1 MLKELIAECTDYDY
15 KVSVET
21 KKPRS
26 WLKTISAFAN
36 GAGGSLFFGIDDGGN
51 VVGLKNIKE
60 DSEKISA
67 LIKAR
72 IEPRPIFVMV
82 PHQINAAAIL
92 EIRVQPGSST
102 PYYYHS
108 DGVTIAYIRSGN
120 ESIETPTYMLNE
132 LILRGT
138 GQTFDGVLTGDSFS
152 DYAFSFL
159 KSKYLKRT
167 QTRLNDRDFVSFGL
181 VKNEHLTRAGLLL
194 ADENELLQSRFF
206 CTRWNGVNKV
216 SEKEVLDDDE
226 ISGSIIKQLDAA
238 FDFYKRNT
246 KRPWHKEEE
255 GTIDEPEYDDIAIT
269 EALVN
274 AIIHRDYNII
284 GAEACLNIYDDRIE
298 ITSPGMM
305 LSGKKIPEVVD
316 YPMESIR
323 RNPIIADVFNRM
335 NLMNRRGSGLSN
347 ITNRTNALFSDG
359 RNHVTFA
366 SEGGFFAV
374 RIENS
379 KYKGNIVTAN
389 DMEEAVDDVNQ
400 LLTLNEY
407 AVYSALKTNSKL
419 SYDELSK
426 EVGIS
431 RRTVARAVSALV
443 GKGYI
448 KRAGSAGKG
457 GYWIVLK

>member
-26 WLKTISAFAN
+26 WLKTVSAFAN
-36 GAGGSLFFGIDDGGN
+36 GVGGSLFFGISDEGN
-51 VVGLKNIKE
+51 VIGLKNIKE
-60 DSEKISA
+60 DSERISE
-67 LIKAR
+67 LIKTR
-72 IEPRPIFVMV
+72 VEPRPIFVLI
-82 PHQINAAAIL
+82 PHQIDSTAIL
-92 EIRVQPGSST
+92 EIQIQPGTST

-120 ESIETPTYMLNE
+120 ESIEAPTYILNE

-159 KSKYLKRT
+159 KSKYLKKT

-181 VKNEHLTRAGLLL
+181 MKNDHLTRAGLLL
-194 ADENELLQSRFF
+194 ADENELLQSRLF
-206 CTRWNGVNKV
+206 CTRWNGINKV
-216 SEKEVLDDDE
+216 NEKVVIDDDE

-246 KRPWHKEEE
+246 KSAWHKEGE
-255 GTIDEPEYDDIAIT
+255 GTVNEPEYDDIAIT

-274 AIIHRDYNII
+274 AIIHRDYNIV
-284 GAEACLNIYDDRIE
+284 GAETCLNIYDDRIE
-298 ITSPGMM
+298 VTSPGMM
-305 LSGKKIPEVVD
+305 FSGKKIPEVID

-323 RNPIIADVFNRM
+323 RNPVIADVFNRM

-366 SEGGFFAV
+366 SEDGFFTV

-379 KYKGNIVTAN
+379 KYKGNAAAASDN
-389 DMEEAVDDVNQ
+389 GEAVADMNR

-407 AVYSALKTNSKL
+407 AVYSKLKTNAKL

-426 EVGIS
+426 EVEIS
-431 RRTVARAVSALV
+431 RRTVARAIAALV
-443 GKGYI
+443 EKGYI
-448 KRAGSAGKG
+448 KRAGSANKG
-457 GYWIVLK
+457 GYWIILK